1 VSPTVV
7 AAIADYEILEALP
20 AGANGR
26 TGSYLAR
33 RPPRLVLDFDFDTVV
48 VKVLQEGSTA
58 RAFRVVSEDLLRFA
72 ALRSPY
78 LVTLFEVGRH
88 DGLVFCSMQHV
99 TGGSLAAPGDPTQ
112 VLKAVADAARGAAD
126 LHAAGLVHGA
136 ITPSNVLVAP
146 YGAKLAEPSLDR
158 SFSPGLLVRA
168 GAARAIEFADPAL
181 LLGEPLSPHHDVWS
195 LGAVLHR
202 VTAGVGFYGALPADP
217 LGALRRVVRAEPAIS
232 PALPP
237 DVADVV
243 RACLAPPH
251 VRPAAAT
258 VASRLARR

>member
-1 VSPTVV
+1 M

-20 AGANGR
+20 PGANGR
-26 TGSYLAR
+26 TDTYLAR
-33 RPPRLVLDFDFDTVV
+33 RPPRLALEFDFDTVV
-48 VKVLQEGSTA
+48 VKVLREGSTA
-58 RAFRVVSEDLLRFA
+58 RAFRAVSEDLLRFA

-78 LVTLFEVGRH
+78 LVSLFEVGRH
-88 DGLVFCSMQHV
+88 GGAVFCSMQHV

-126 LHAAGLVHGA
+126 LHAAGLVHGG

-146 YGAKLAEPSLDR
+146 YGAKLAEPNLDR
-158 SFSPGLLVRA
+158 SFAPGLLARA
-168 GAARAIEFADPAL
+168 GAAGAVEFVDPAR

-202 VTAGVGFYGALPADP
+202 VAAGVGLYGALPSDP
-217 LGALRRVVRAEPAIS
+217 VDALRRVLGGGPAIS
-232 PALPP
+232 SALPP
-237 DVADVV
+237 DVADLV
-243 RACLAPPH
+243 RACLAPPDD
-251 VRPAAAT
+251 RPAAAA